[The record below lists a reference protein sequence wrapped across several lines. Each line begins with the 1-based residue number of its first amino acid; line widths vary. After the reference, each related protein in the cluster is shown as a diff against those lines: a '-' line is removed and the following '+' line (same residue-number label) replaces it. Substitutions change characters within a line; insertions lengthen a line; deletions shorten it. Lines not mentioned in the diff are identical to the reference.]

1 MNEFQKQTVFLR
13 GWLQGR
19 GYNIALEAMEF
30 ARQYH
35 QGTRKD
41 NVTPEFAHQTEIAMH
56 ASVLPGLILSAALM
70 LVFAGDALAQGA
82 RDRAPKVIEL
92 EEMVIEGKVA
102 KPQVFYILTRRDV
115 RYEGLRM
122 DLSFLNRII
131 GTVRDNPF

>member
-1 MNEFQKQTVFLR
+1 MRHKILK
-13 GWLQGR
+13 GSM
-19 GYNIALEAMEF
+19 AL
-30 ARQYH
+30 
-35 QGTRKD
+35 
-41 NVTPEFAHQTEIAMH
+41 
-56 ASVLPGLILSAALM
+56 LILSALSLSVPAT
-70 LVFAGDALAQGA
+70 ARAQGA

-131 GTVRDNPF
+131 DTVKANPF

>member
-1 MNEFQKQTVFLR
+1 MSIQKLLR
-13 GWLQGR
+13 R
-19 GYNIALEAMEF
+19 
-30 ARQYH
+30 
-35 QGTRKD
+35 
-41 NVTPEFAHQTEIAMH
+41 
-56 ASVLPGLILSAALM
+56 VLPGLILSAALM
-70 LVFAGDALAQGA
+70 LVSAGDALAQGA